1 VEKDICGFSGPRTP
15 KEDEAQ
21 ACAELAYQVFFAD
34 RFPDFFSGASTWPM
48 VLREGAL
55 KDTFAMFD
63 GDKPVSLIHRFERDV
78 IIHGCKLRVGFVGS
92 VCTHPDYRGRGL
104 ASTILAATMNKF
116 QNDGVDFVCISGD
129 RAMYRRVG
137 ARPVGGR
144 SEFVINPENVERLKK
159 HAPKVSIRTANLE
172 DAGLLA
178 SIYSQEPIRF
188 IRPLSDYEIVL
199 KYRHCVGQTCEFVL
213 AGDDAGT
220 GAYLLVTSPQS
231 REGKSY
237 RTVFEYA
244 GERHL
249 VLGAICQLAQET
261 ELRVKV
267 EGKDLLG
274 EMLTELGI
282 KGTPTRK
289 PGTIAVP
296 NFARTMVKLVP
307 FFASLLPASLV
318 QTLDFAFGDERY
330 VAWCKDGIL
339 EIDGETNMV
348 WTLLGAP
355 PGESTS
361 NVRVVGKMQ
370 ELLRRCLPIPLPS
383 LEMNMV

>member
-1 VEKDICGFSGPRTP
+1 MEKGICSFSGPRTP
-15 KEDEAQ
+15 REDEEQ
-21 ACAELAYQVFFAD
+21 ACAELVYRVFFAD
-34 RFPDFFSGASTWPM
+34 RFPDFLSGASTWPM
-48 VLREGAL
+48 VLREGAV

-78 IIHGCKLRVGFVGS
+78 IVHGCKLRIGFVGF

-104 ASTILAATMNKF
+104 ASTILAATVNKF
-116 QNDGVDFVCISGD
+116 RNDSVDFVCISGD
-129 RAMYRRVG
+129 RAMYRRAG

-144 SEFVINPENVERLKK
+144 SEFVVNPENVGNMKK
-159 HAPKVSIRTANLE
+159 SSPKVSVRTAALE
-172 DAGLLA
+172 DAELLA
-178 SIYSQEPIRF
+178 SIYDREPIRF

-199 KYRHCVGQTCEFVL
+199 KYRHCVGQTCEFIVV
-213 AGDDAGT
+213 GDGAEED
-220 GAYLLVTSPQS
+220 AYLLVASPKNQ
-231 REGKSY
+231 EGKSS

-274 EMLTELGI
+274 KMLTELGI
-282 KGTPTRK
+282 KGIPIRK

-296 NFARTMVKLVP
+296 NFAETMLKLVP
-307 FFASLLPASLV
+307 FFSSLLPASLV
-318 QTLDFAFGDERY
+318 QTFDFAFGNERY
-330 VAWCKDGIL
+330 VAWCESGIL

-355 PGESTS
+355 PGESVS
-361 NVRVVGKMQ
+361 NVRVVGKMR
-370 ELLRRCLPIPLPS
+370 ELYQRCLPIPLPS
-383 LEMNMV
+383 LEMNMI